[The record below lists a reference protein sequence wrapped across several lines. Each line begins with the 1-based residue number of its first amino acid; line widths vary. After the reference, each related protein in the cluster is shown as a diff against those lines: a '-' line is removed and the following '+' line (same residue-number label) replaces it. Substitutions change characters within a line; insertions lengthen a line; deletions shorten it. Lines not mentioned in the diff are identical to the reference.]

1 MKKPKGK
8 VYIKQTKRDKE
19 KAELMEKVMDSQITK
34 EEWKLMQ
41 KSRMI
46 EYIDYL
52 KNPLGLVEVK
62 WEEKI

>member
-34 EEWKLMQ
+34 EEWELMQ